1 MRFKF
6 SRSTSFFSVDAGQS
20 LDELLH
26 TTRRRKSKYV
36 VVNVDRGSDNP
47 SFYLAEHK
55 RFVDAL
61 EQLKKQLKQLTAT
74 SKTKGDVTLQ
84 DLFKNQVDETEEAET
99 TADPL
104 TRLSERTRS
113 AIESGNVV
121 VHFRNDKPASILIP
135 STITFNELSSRGWL
149 DLTRLTGLQHSE
161 ISDFGL
167 EPGEEGAGEGR
178 GEGVEAEKVEEA
190 GGEEE
195 KERQESS
202 AQQQQ
207 PQEEEL
213 QAGVVPPPAAA
224 HAPASAEPL
233 PKPPDRPGQPARTN
247 GGGTSPPHD
256 GGTGGNGGGS
266 GGGPS
271 GDTPA
276 YPDITVSE
284 EHPVQST
291 TIDVEVRIKF
301 EKPTQTVGMIKLP
314 SDDKKYILDVHLLL
328 GKESRWA
335 KLTFQRPKGT
345 IEPAIF
351 KEVKVP
357 SLPEAD
363 QYGDKR
369 FPYEIYVNFYLLA
382 PYEAADAT
390 PVRSAR
396 WCGEAVR
403 RIEILP
409 RAGMPP
415 TPIRPPETVEWRKY
429 LHVSPT
435 SPPPDL
441 LVRIKKLCEKEF
453 QWTVLSPH
461 QDFTGLSAEELHCKL
476 SEAPYAFMQEHFE
489 RFAGKKWGDDMPQQ
503 LEDACELIYA
513 ATPPGFQKA
522 YWDLRLGTAQD
533 PEKRA
538 ALQTIQFI
546 SDEPYIPWELMRVA
560 DDNRAPD
567 EPPEILALRHAV
579 GRWIAPDSLE
589 LRQSL
594 RVSDIAVFATDYAQV
609 PKVKTKLTWAL
620 EERKNLVDK
629 FLAVKYEV
637 LDKVVGDFLLNGKAQ
652 VIHFSCHGRMN
663 VQLPD
668 QAVLELEDADLFAVK
683 VWSTATRRGIGRQR
697 PFVFLNACQTGAAG
711 ELLGFVFGWPQA
723 FLRMGA
729 TACIAPLW
737 SVLDESAKD
746 VAKEFYDLVLTR
758 GNKKSVALGEALRA
772 IRSQWKEK
780 KSLTYL
786 GYVLYGDPTATLDW
800 H

>member
-36 VVNVDRGSDNP
+36 VVNVDRGSENP

-55 RFVDAL
+55 HFADAL

-74 SKTKGDVTLQ
+74 SKTKGDLTLQ

-113 AIESGNVV
+113 AIEGGNVV
-121 VHFRNDKPASILIP
+121 VHFRDDKPASILIP
-135 STITFNELSSRGWL
+135 STIAFNKLSSRGWL
-149 DLTRLTGLQHSE
+149 DLTRLTGLQNIE

-167 EPGEEGAGEGR
+167 EPGGEGAEGAR
-178 GEGVEAEKVEEA
+178 
-190 GGEEE
+190 GEEE

-207 PQEEEL
+207 PQEEEP
-213 QAGVVPPPAAA
+213 QTAGLPSPSPRPD
-224 HAPASAEPL
+224 PASAEAP
-233 PKPPDRPGQPARTN
+233 PKPPDLPAQPAKGN
-247 GGGTSPPHD
+247 GGGTSPPQD
-256 GGTGGNGGGS
+256 GKARGNGSRSGGS
-266 GGGPS
+266 GGGPYVE
-271 GDTPA
+271 TPA

-291 TIDVEVRIKF
+291 TVDVEVRITF
-301 EKPTQTVGMIKLP
+301 EKPTHTVGTLKLP
-314 SDDKKYILDVHLLL
+314 SDNRKYILDVHLLL
-328 GKESRWA
+328 GEESRWS

-351 KEVKVP
+351 KKIKIP

-369 FPYEIYVNFYLLA
+369 FPYDIYVNFYLLA
-382 PYEAADAT
+382 PNEAADAA

-415 TPIRPPETVEWRKY
+415 TPIKPPETLEWRKY

-441 LVRIKKLCEKEF
+441 LVRIKKVGEKDF
-453 QWTVLSPH
+453 QWTVRSPH
-461 QDFTGLSAEELHCKL
+461 QDFTGLSAIELHSAL
-476 SEAPYAFMQEHFE
+476 SAAPYTFMQDHFE
-489 RFAGKKWGDDMPQQ
+489 KFAGKPWNNRMVNQ
-503 LEDACELIYA
+503 LNEACELIYA

-522 YWDLRLGTAQD
+522 YWDLQLGTAQD
-533 PEKRA
+533 HEKRVP
-538 ALQTIQFI
+538 LRTIQFI

-560 DDNRAPD
+560 NDDRAP
-567 EPPEILALRHAV
+567 EERAEILALKHAV

-609 PKVKTKLTWAL
+609 PKVKTKLKWAI
-620 EERKNLVDK
+620 EERDNLVNN
-629 FLAVKYEV
+629 FHAVKYGV
-637 LDKVVGDFLLNGKAQ
+637 LDEVVGHFLLEGKAQ

-668 QAVLELEDADLFAVK
+668 DAVLELEDADLFAAT
-683 VWSTATRRGIGRQR
+683 VWSTETRRGIGRQR
-697 PFVFLNACQTGAAG
+697 PLVFLNACQTGASG
-711 ELLGFVFGWPQA
+711 QLLGFVFGWPQA

-746 VAKEFYDLVLTR
+746 VAKEFYDLVLTS
-758 GNKKSVALGEALRA
+758 GNAKSMPLGEALRV
-772 IRSQWKEK
+772 IRTRWTDK